1 MNDASLGSS
10 VAGPSQSAE
19 AAQSRRWVIGAMIL
33 IASLAQADLAI
44 SPFVMSA
51 IISRYHVA
59 ENVGV
64 LVMSL
69 QLGAFALA
77 AFGCSAGLDQ
87 LRLDHMGRLAAALVL
102 LSQVMSILAPNLP
115 VMMVARTCVGAGE
128 GLGAGLAYTYLSQQK
143 EFARLL
149 FVQGLGAS
157 VGGIVIALT
166 VPVAITIVGAWGV
179 YAPAVAAATLF
190 LVPAAMV
197 LPSIRLAQSHRPP
210 TTPKANGGSFLNAA
224 LAVLFATMISS
235 GSNLL
240 WLYSARL
247 GLHDGL
253 NLLQISMV
261 NSSCALICL
270 ICPGLALFTVK
281 RFREFWPLLGLCVG
295 MSTFGW
301 IFATTHSPLIFIL
314 SSYGNNISFVWA
326 AVLIRMTAAAS
337 DRSGRSTAAVGG
349 GDSAGW
355 VVGPLVA
362 GMVGVFWPG
371 YFGVGLAAVLTFVVA
386 GVALW
391 LRREIELG
399 SQVGA
404 VLPPLE
410 LDKVETPQTVGI
422 GPSNSVRG

>member
-1 MNDASLGSS
+1 
-10 VAGPSQSAE
+10 
-19 AAQSRRWVIGAMIL
+19 MIV

-51 IISRYHVA
+51 IIGRFHVA

-69 QLGAFALA
+69 QMGAFALA
-77 AFGCSAGLDQ
+77 AFGCSAGLDR

-102 LSQVMSILAPNLP
+102 VSQVTSIIAPSLP
-115 VMMVARTCVGAGE
+115 VMMAARTCVGVGE
-128 GLGAGLAYTYLSQQK
+128 GLGVGLAYTYLSQQK

-157 VGGIVIALT
+157 VGGMVIALT
-166 VPVAITIVGAWGV
+166 VPAAIAVVGAWGV
-179 YAPAVAAATLF
+179 YAPAVAAAALG

-197 LPSIRLAQSHRPP
+197 LPSIRLAQSHRAMA
-210 TTPKANGGSFLNAA
+210 TPKAKGGASLNAA
-224 LAVLFATMISS
+224 LAALFAAMISA

-240 WLYSARL
+240 WLYSAQL

-253 NLLQISMV
+253 NVLQISMV
-261 NSSCALICL
+261 NSSVAVICL
-270 ICPGLALFTVK
+270 ICPCLALFTVK

-295 MSTFGW
+295 MAVFGW
-301 IFATTHSPLIFIL
+301 IFATTHSALIFIL

-337 DRSGRSTAAVGG
+337 DSSGRSTAAVGG

-362 GMVGVFWPG
+362 GVVGAFWPG
-371 YFGVGLAAVLTFVVA
+371 YFGVGLVAVLCFVVA

-399 SQVGA
+399 SQVGTGL
-404 VLPPLE
+404 VPLE
-410 LDKVETPQTVGI
+410 LVNVETPQTAGV